1 MVFDADLAVAQVAL
15 IPLIV
20 GVIEALKRFFPTSPS
35 NLWFGLS
42 LFLGVAFQV
51 AAYVA
56 TVGLPSGFTEYFSL
70 TVMGL
75 AFGLAAGKAYDEVM
89 SGGVRE

>member
-1 MVFDADLAVAQVAL
+1 MIFDPNLAIAEVAL

-20 GVIEALKRFFPTSPS
+20 GLIQALKRFFPSAHS
-35 NLWFGLS
+35 NVWFGLS
-42 LFLGVAFQV
+42 LLLGVVFQV

-70 TVMGL
+70 VVMGL
-75 AFGLAAGKAYDEVM
+75 AFGLSAGKAYDETLGK
-89 SGGVRE
+89 S

>member
-20 GVIEALKRFFPTSPS
+20 GVIEALKRFFPTSHS
-35 NLWFGLS
+35 NIWFGLS
-42 LFLGVAFQV
+42 LLLGVAFQV

-56 TVGLPSGFTEYFSL
+56 TVGLPSGFTAYFSL
-70 TVMGL
+70 VVMGL
-75 AFGLAAGKAYDEVM
+75 AFGLASGKAYDEAV
-89 SGGVRE
+89 GGGE